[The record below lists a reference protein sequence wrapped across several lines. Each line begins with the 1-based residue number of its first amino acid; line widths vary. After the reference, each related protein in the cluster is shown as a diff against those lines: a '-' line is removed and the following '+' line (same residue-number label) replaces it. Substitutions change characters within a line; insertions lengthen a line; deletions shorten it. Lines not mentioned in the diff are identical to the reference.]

1 MDAEDGLPMPRR
13 IWAVA
18 AILLAI
24 TMAVLDGAI
33 ANVALPTIA
42 RDVHADAASAIWVV
56 NAYQLAIVVSLLP
69 FASLGEIVGY
79 RRVFRGGVIV
89 FTLASGACAL
99 SHTLVELTAARIVQG
114 FGAAAIMSLTTALIR
129 HSYPQRML
137 GRAIGINALIISIAA
152 ATGPSIAAAILAVAN
167 WPWLFAVNLPIGVLA
182 VIASVGLPRTDGSG
196 RKFDWLSAL
205 INALAFGL
213 LIVGVDAV
221 AHVGAIGVLSIVG
234 AAVAAFA
241 LVVREWRR
249 PAPMAP
255 IDLLKIRP
263 IAFAVGAS
271 VCSFTAQ
278 MLAYVTVP
286 FFFEEAFHK
295 DQVQTGILITPWPVA
310 VGITASI
317 SGRLADKLPAALL
330 CGLGGA
336 IFATGILQLALLPSD
351 PETWRIIVAM
361 LTAGVGF
368 GLYQAPNN
376 REIIGWS
383 PRARSG
389 AAGGLLATARLLGQT
404 LGAAFVALVF
414 RLDIH
419 GFRIALFMAV
429 GFAVASAIVS
439 ALRPRGR
446 FGESM
451 PAAVIPPP
459 EAQPQP
465 AAPRPA
471 GSKA

>member
-42 RDVHADAASAIWVV
+42 RDVHADPASAIWVV

-114 FGAAAIMSLTTALIR
+114 IGAAAIMSLTTALIR

-152 ATGPSIAAAILAVAN
+152 ATGPSIAAGILAVAN

-196 RKFDWLSAL
+196 RKFDWLSAA

-213 LIVGVDAV
+213 LIAG
-221 AHVGAIGVLSIVG
+221 
-234 AAVAAFA
+234 
-241 LVVREWRR
+241 RR
-249 PAPMAP
+249 C
-255 IDLLKIRP
+255 D
-263 IAFAVGAS
+263 
-271 VCSFTAQ
+271 
-278 MLAYVTVP
+278 
-286 FFFEEAFHK
+286 
-295 DQVQTGILITPWPVA
+295 
-310 VGITASI
+310 
-317 SGRLADKLPAALL
+317 
-330 CGLGGA
+330 
-336 IFATGILQLALLPSD
+336 
-351 PETWRIIVAM
+351 
-361 LTAGVGF
+361 
-368 GLYQAPNN
+368 
-376 REIIGWS
+376 
-383 PRARSG
+383 
-389 AAGGLLATARLLGQT
+389 
-404 LGAAFVALVF
+404 
-414 RLDIH
+414 
-419 GFRIALFMAV
+419 
-429 GFAVASAIVS
+429 
-439 ALRPRGR
+439 RPRGR
-446 FGESM
+446 HRRALDRRRGRHDLCPGGARVAKTRAHGPYRPLEDQADRLCGRGFGLFFHGSD
-451 PAAVIPPP
+451 AGLCHRAVLL
-459 EAQPQP
+459 
-465 AAPRPA
+465 
-471 GSKA
+471 